1 MEKFLKFLKTES
13 IGGHVIRFSLAGLL
27 LFGGFTKLIL
37 VGALGHNLLGAIV
50 IAAIETLAA
59 FGLIIHYKRPEMGL
73 AGAALA
79 ILAIIIRIIYS
90 LNYVKE
96 SLTQTDS
103 FLSAFATFL
112 GLYNN
117 GLFHIILL
125 IGAAIYCMGNS
136 YKNYFRNRLTQ
147 PWPH

>member
-13 IGGHVIRFSLAGLL
+13 IGGQIIRFSLAGLL

-37 VGALGHNLLGAIV
+37 VGALGQQLLGAIL

-59 FGLIIHYKRPEMGL
+59 FGLIFHFRKPEMGI
-73 AGAALA
+73 AGAMLA
-79 ILAIIIRIIYS
+79 ILSILIRIIYS

-96 SLTQTDS
+96 TLPNANNFLNALT
-103 FLSAFATFL
+103 AFL
-112 GLYNN
+112 GVYNN
-117 GLFHIILL
+117 GLFHISLL
-125 IGAAIYCMGNS
+125 IGAAIYCLGNS
-136 YKNYFRNRLTQ
+136 YKEYIRNRLTQ